1 MLFNVSG
8 LLREAVGS
16 VRRYELEPTEPLRH
30 GAVELVR
37 LPHAVLVRFHGD
49 VCIDAACSRC
59 LAPFSSVTQ
68 VAFEEVYVQQVDPVT
83 GGAVESEEGDEESF
97 RIGLDHTIDIT
108 EAVRQ
113 YTEMAAAMQPL
124 CQPECPGLCSECG
137 QDLTL
142 GACACDRTPLDS
154 RWAALA
160 EIRLRSNG

>member
-1 MLFNVSG
+1 MLFSVSG
-8 LLREAVGS
+8 LLHDAVGS
-16 VRRYELEPTEPLRH
+16 SRKHELTADGPLLH
-30 GAVELVR
+30 GSVELVR
-37 LPHAVLVRFHGD
+37 LAHAVLVRFRGR
-49 VCIDAACSRC
+49 VCMDATCSRC
-59 LAPFSSVTQ
+59 LAPFSYVAP
-68 VAFEEVYVQQVDPVT
+68 VAFEEVFVQQVDVAT
-83 GGAVESEEGDEESF
+83 GAKVESEEGDEESF

-124 CQPECPGLCSECG
+124 CQPECPGLCAECG

-160 EIRLRSNG
+160 ELRLRSNG

>member
-8 LLREAVGS
+8 LLREPIGS
-16 VRRYELEPTEPLRH
+16 VRRYDLEPEEPLHH
-30 GAVELVR
+30 GSVELVR
-37 LPHAVLVRFHGD
+37 LPHAVLVRFAGE
-49 VCIDAACSRC
+49 VTIDAVCSRC
-59 LAPFSSVTQ
+59 LAPFSYVAD
-68 VAFEEVYVQQVDPVT
+68 VAFEEIFVQQVDVAT
-83 GGAVESEEGDEESF
+83 GGAVEAEEGDEESF

-160 EIRLRSNG
+160 ELRLRSNG